1 MHEKNSKKTAGRPM
15 PCCSLAAL
23 CYRNTNKT
31 HFYRSNIQ
39 KLNIVRQHICV
50 LQRMALRL
58 SGRGFLDLKDVPI
71 DARNRH
77 RNIVQMQLRLPKG
90 DINTDVGI
98 APVTLRNALPDLFK
112 LINITHH
119 THAFYH
125 KPA

>member
-77 RNIVQMQLRLPKG
+77 RNIVQMQLPKG
-90 DINTDVGI
+90 TATSRENRKEHSGLGEKCGTESKGRIQGNLSLHQ
-98 APVTLRNALPDLFK
+98 AS
-112 LINITHH
+112 
-119 THAFYH
+119 
-125 KPA
+125 